1 MVSRLPLSLVFATA
15 ALPTL
20 GVVAIDPTTVTCKD
34 YNAASQDG
42 MVEIG
47 STVRQALKN
56 DPKLGKLS
64 QGNLLV
70 AINNACEAD
79 KDAKLIDP
87 LHM

>member
-20 GVVAIDPTTVTCKD
+20 GDVAIDPTTVTCKD
-34 YNAASQDG
+34 YNAASHDG

-47 STVRQALKN
+47 STVRQALKD

-64 QGNLLV
+64 E
-70 AINNACEAD
+70 AICSWQSITPARPT
-79 KDAKLIDP
+79 KTQS
-87 LHM
+87 